1 MSQSSINEARAA
13 QGGRLGSFMPSY
25 SAPAGHYDEF
35 FTAGGML
42 RRPWERFANVV
53 GNLTADG
60 FEQAQKRIARQIEQ
74 NGVTYNV
81 YATPDGPGRPW
92 TLDVLPL
99 LVHASEWDVLS
110 EGLRQRARLLNAVA
124 ADIYGPQRLLNEG
137 LLPPALVFRHPGF
150 LRECHGI
157 VPVDGVFL
165 HLVAF
170 DLARGVDGAWRVVGT
185 RTQAP
190 SGLGYALENR
200 AIMSR
205 VLPDAFRA
213 MHTHGLAPF
222 LQSLRDR
229 LLASAPAAAAS
240 PHVVLL
246 TPGPYTE
253 TYFEHAYLARQL
265 GFPLVEGGDLT
276 VRHDRVFLKTVS
288 GLHPVHAILR
298 RLDDDYCDPLELRPE
313 STLGIP
319 GLLQAWRSGHVLV
332 ANAFGMGVL
341 ESAAL
346 LGFLPPICERLLG
359 EKLELQALATWW
371 CGETA
376 ALDDARRRLA
386 EGVIKPAIANAVM
399 EPVFLSALD
408 ARGRREWTDRLGTTP
423 EAYVVEEFLPLSH
436 APVWHE
442 DRLESRAVMV
452 RVFLLSDGQGDYT
465 VMPGGLSRIAGADRQ
480 VVSTQRGGSSKD
492 TWILSDV
499 PVEPLAPA
507 ERRAARRDP
516 AGEVNTSS
524 RAAEHLFWLGRYAER
539 SENCAR
545 VLRAVLLQLMDQ
557 NSLPLVQRPAFLKT
571 CERQQL
577 LVRRDPDHLLHVS
590 AATLSTA
597 SVARELIEGIC
608 DRRHRRSLG
617 YNVEQTVRTAGAV
630 RDRLSTD
637 NWRLLNRLMQLFPA
651 APSSQTNLDDAL
663 ELIDDSLV
671 ALVAVGGLEMAH
683 MTRDDGWR
691 FLSLGRHLER
701 LAFVA
706 TTLEDVASDHA
717 PPDSGILEWLLQL
730 SDSLLTYRVRH
741 LQHPEWRS
749 VVDLVLFDERHPR
762 SGRFQLAKLAKHVR
776 MLPEANLIDVLSEI
790 DRLLDACH
798 GEDSEQGELF
808 DDDRSL
814 SSLLVGCQ
822 QLALRVSDALTLRYF
837 SHVDGL
843 PRATVGV

>member
-1 MSQSSINEARAA
+1 MNEAHAAHRGRLSSI
-13 QGGRLGSFMPSY
+13 LPSY
-25 SAPAGHYDEF
+25 SAPEGHYDEF
-35 FTAGGML
+35 FDDG
-42 RRPWERFANVV
+42 RVRHPWEQFANVL
-53 GNLTADG
+53 GDLTAEG
-60 FEQAQKRIARQIEQ
+60 FEQARKRIARQIEQ

-81 YATPDGPGRPW
+81 YATSDGPGRPW

-99 LVHASEWDVLS
+99 LVRATEWDVLS
-110 EGLRQRARLLNAVA
+110 AGLRQRARLLNRVA
-124 ADIYGPQRLLNEG
+124 ADIYGPQLLLREG
-137 LLPPALVFRHPGF
+137 LLPPALVFRHHGF
-150 LRECHGI
+150 LRECHGF
-157 VPVDGVFL
+157 VPSGGVFL

-170 DLARGVDGAWRVVGT
+170 DLARGPDGGWRVVGT

-213 MHTHGLAPF
+213 MHAQSLAPF
-222 LQSLRDR
+222 LQALRDTM
-229 LLASAPAAAAS
+229 LAGAPAEGAS

-246 TPGPYTE
+246 TPGPYNE

-288 GLHPVHAILR
+288 GLHPVHGILR

-341 ESAAL
+341 ESPAL

-359 EKLELQALATWW
+359 ESLDLPALATWW
-371 CGETA
+371 CGEAA

-386 EGVIKPAIANAVM
+386 EGVIKPAFANAAM
-399 EPVFLSALD
+399 EPVFVSALD
-408 ARGRREWTDRLGTTP
+408 AGERGEWADRVGTTP
-423 EAYVVEEFLPLSH
+423 DAYVVEEFLPLSH

-442 DRLESRAVMV
+442 NHLESRAVMV
-452 RVFLLSDGQGDYT
+452 RVFLLSDGHGDYR

-480 VVSTQRGGSSKD
+480 VVSGQRGGSSKD

-499 PVEPLAPA
+499 PVEPLPPA
-507 ERRAARRDP
+507 ERRAAARDV
-516 AGEVNTSS
+516 AGEVTTSS

-539 SENCAR
+539 SENSAR
-545 VLRAVLLQLMDQ
+545 LLRAVLLQLMDD
-557 NSLPLVQRPAFLKT
+557 NSLPLVVRPTFLRT

-577 LVRRDPDHLLHVS
+577 LAARDPNRLPSDS
-590 AATLSTA
+590 LSTA
-597 SVARELIEGIC
+597 SVARELIDGVC

-617 YNVEQTVRTAGAV
+617 FNIEQTVRTAGAV

-651 APSSQTNLDDAL
+651 VASRHVNLDDAL

-706 TTLEDVASDHA
+706 TTLEDVASDESA
-717 PPDSGILEWLLQL
+717 FESGILEWLLQL

-741 LQHPEWRS
+741 MQHPEWRS

-776 MLPEANLIDVLSEI
+776 LLPEANLIDVLGEI
-790 DRLLDACH
+790 DRLLDACRA
-798 GEDSEQGELF
+798 GDGEQGELF
-808 DDDRSL
+808 GDDRSL
-814 SSLLVGCQ
+814 PSLLVGCQ
-822 QLALRVSDALTLRYF
+822 RLASSVSDALTLRFF